1 MMSHKDDVSSVL
13 YGVLKNTLV
22 GTIAVWV
29 TRNGVRRV
37 GWVRQGMIEG
47 DNWSHTDDDLLSTT
61 FKQIQ
66 EYLEGNRKSFDLDL
80 DFSGAT
86 SFQKKVFKRLADI
99 PYGRIVS
106 YRDIA
111 KDLGDPLS
119 ARAVGQA
126 VRANPLPILVP
137 CHRVVRSDGK
147 LGGFSGG
154 LHRTVALLGVERVDV
169 EGPQPESK
177 GHPEVLRLP
186 L

>member
-66 EYLEGNRKSFDLDL
+66 ESFACVLQGKLVVPYQDLNRKYLHCL
-80 DFSGAT
+80 E
-86 SFQKKVFKRLADI
+86 VFR
-99 PYGRIVS
+99 YN
-106 YRDIA
+106 
-111 KDLGDPLS
+111 
-119 ARAVGQA
+119 GQ
-126 VRANPLPILVP
+126 
-137 CHRVVRSDGK
+137 
-147 LGGFSGG
+147 
-154 LHRTVALLGVERVDV
+154 LL
-169 EGPQPESK
+169 QYF
-177 GHPEVLRLP
+177 L
-186 L
+186 

>member
-1 MMSHKDDVSSVL
+1 M
-13 YGVLKNTLV
+13 N
-22 GTIAVWV
+22 
-29 TRNGVRRV
+29 
-37 GWVRQGMIEG
+37 
-47 DNWSHTDDDLLSTT
+47 
-61 FKQIQ
+61 
-66 EYLEGNRKSFDLDL
+66 
-80 DFSGAT
+80 
-86 SFQKKVFKRLADI
+86 I

-154 LHRTVALLGVERVDV
+154 LHRKVALLGVERVDV

-177 GHPEVLRLP
+177 VHPEVLRLP